1 MVDLLD
7 SAKGHFEKK
16 LPFVL
21 YSKPNQGKIIG
32 LFQENEE
39 LYFSENLEETGF
51 VLAPFDG
58 KEQVLIPENKSEI
71 KISDFVSDGNAL
83 GGSPVLDTEYGKEDF
98 EDLVQKGIA
107 AINSGA
113 FQKVVLSRKEIVSV
127 ESLDFAVIFER
138 LMQTYP
144 TAFKY
149 CWFHPR
155 VGMWIGAT
163 PEQLLKADGNRI
175 NTVALAGTQKYEED
189 QEVTWGEKEM
199 EEQKFVTDFIVDNLK
214 DMTSE
219 LSASRPYTLKAGTIL
234 HIKTDIEA
242 VLKPGNHLKKVVSI
256 LHPTPAVCGLPKAVA
271 KDFILQQEGYGREY
285 YSGFLGELNRDF
297 ATAESK
303 SDLFVNLRCMQ
314 IKENK
319 AHLYIGCGI
328 TKDSVPE
335 MEYRETVNKS
345 LTMKR
350 ILAEEKEDRNR
361 Q

>member
-1 MVDLLD
+1 MVDLLGF
-7 SAKGHFEKK
+7 AKRHFTNR

-21 YSKPNQGKIIG
+21 YSKPNQNKIIG
-32 LFQENEE
+32 LFQKNDE

-51 VLAPFDG
+51 ILAPFDG
-58 KEQVLIPENKSEI
+58 KGQVLIPENNSEV
-71 KISDFVSDGNAL
+71 KISDFTFEGNIL
-83 GGSPVLDTEYGKEDF
+83 GDSPLLDNGYGKEAF
-98 EDLVQKGIA
+98 EHLVQKGIE
-107 AINSGA
+107 AISNNT
-113 FQKVVLSRKEIVSV
+113 FQKVVLSRKEIVMV
-127 ESLDFAVIFER
+127 ENLDFAIIFER
-138 LMQTYP
+138 LMQSYP

-149 CWFHPR
+149 CWSHPK

-175 NTVALAGTQKYEED
+175 NTVALAGTQKYEENH
-189 QEVTWGEKEM
+189 EVAWGEKEI

-214 DMTSE
+214 DMASE
-219 LSASRPYTLKAGTIL
+219 LSTSRPYTLKAGTLL

-256 LHPTPAVCGLPKAVA
+256 LHPTPAVCGLPKAAA

-285 YSGFLGELNRDF
+285 YSGFLGELNKDF

-314 IKENK
+314 VKENQ
-319 AHLYIGCGI
+319 ADLYIGCGI

-350 ILAEEKEDRNR
+350 ILAEEKRR
-361 Q
+361 

>member
-1 MVDLLD
+1 MVDLLGF
-7 SAKGHFEKK
+7 AKRHFTNRR
-16 LPFVL
+16 PFVL
-21 YSKPNQGKIIG
+21 YSKPNQNKIIG
-32 LFQENEE
+32 LFQKNDE

-51 VLAPFDG
+51 ILAPFDG
-58 KEQVLIPENKSEI
+58 KGQVLIPENNSEV
-71 KISDFVSDGNAL
+71 KISDFTFEGNIL
-83 GGSPVLDTEYGKEDF
+83 GDSPLLDNGYGKEAF
-98 EDLVQKGIA
+98 EHLVQKGIE
-107 AINSGA
+107 AISNNT
-113 FQKVVLSRKEIVSV
+113 FQKVVLSRKEIVMV
-127 ESLDFAVIFER
+127 ENLDFAIIFER
-138 LMQTYP
+138 LMQSYP

-149 CWFHPR
+149 CWFHPK

-175 NTVALAGTQKYEED
+175 KTVALAGTQKYEES
-189 QEVTWGEKEM
+189 QEVAWGEKEI
-199 EEQKFVTDFIVDNLK
+199 EEQRFVTDFIVDNLK
-214 DMTSE
+214 EMTSG
-219 LSASRPYTLKAGTIL
+219 LSTSKPYTLKAGTLL

-256 LHPTPAVCGLPKAVA
+256 LHPTPAVCGLPKAAA

-285 YSGFLGELNRDF
+285 YSGFLGELNKDF

-314 IKENK
+314 VKENQ

-350 ILAEEKEDRNR
+350 ILAEEKRR
-361 Q
+361 

>member
-1 MVDLLD
+1 MVDLLGF
-7 SAKGHFEKK
+7 AKRHFTNR

-21 YSKPNQGKIIG
+21 YSKPNQNKIIG
-32 LFQENEE
+32 LFQKNDE

-51 VLAPFDG
+51 ILAPFDG
-58 KEQVLIPENKSEI
+58 KGQVLIPENNSEV
-71 KISDFVSDGNAL
+71 KISDFTFEGNIL
-83 GGSPVLDTEYGKEDF
+83 GDSPLLDNGYGKEAF
-98 EDLVQKGIA
+98 EHLVQKGIE
-107 AINSGA
+107 AISNNT
-113 FQKVVLSRKEIVSV
+113 FQKVVLSRKEIVMV
-127 ESLDFAVIFER
+127 ENLDFAIIFER
-138 LMQTYP
+138 LMQSYP

-149 CWFHPR
+149 CWFHPK

-175 NTVALAGTQKYEED
+175 NTVALAGTQKYEENH
-189 QEVTWGEKEM
+189 EVAWGEKEI

-214 DMTSE
+214 DMASE
-219 LSASRPYTLKAGTIL
+219 LSTSRPYTLKAGTIL

-242 VLKPGNHLKKVVSI
+242 VLKPRNHLKKVVSI
-256 LHPTPAVCGLPKAVA
+256 LHPTPAVCGLPKAAA

-285 YSGFLGELNRDF
+285 YSGFLGELNKDF

-303 SDLFVNLRCMQ
+303 SDLFVNLRCLQ
-314 IKENK
+314 VKENQ

-350 ILAEEKEDRNR
+350 ILAEEKRR
-361 Q
+361 

>member
-1 MVDLLD
+1 MVDLLGF
-7 SAKGHFEKK
+7 AKRHFTNRR
-16 LPFVL
+16 PFVL
-21 YSKPNQGKIIG
+21 YSKPNQNKIIG
-32 LFQENEE
+32 LFQKNDE

-51 VLAPFDG
+51 ILAPFDG
-58 KEQVLIPENKSEI
+58 KGQVLIPENNSEV
-71 KISDFVSDGNAL
+71 KISDFTFEGNIL
-83 GGSPVLDTEYGKEDF
+83 GDSPLLDNGYGKEAF
-98 EDLVQKGIA
+98 EHLVQKGIE
-107 AINSGA
+107 AISNNT
-113 FQKVVLSRKEIVSV
+113 FQKVVLSRKEIVMV
-127 ESLDFAVIFER
+127 ENLDFAIIFER
-138 LMQTYP
+138 LMQSYP

-149 CWFHPR
+149 CWSHPK

-175 NTVALAGTQKYEED
+175 NTVALAGTQKYEENH
-189 QEVTWGEKEM
+189 EVAWGEKEI

-214 DMTSE
+214 DMASE
-219 LSASRPYTLKAGTIL
+219 LSTSRPYTLKAGTLL

-256 LHPTPAVCGLPKAVA
+256 LHPTPAVCGLPKAAA

-285 YSGFLGELNRDF
+285 YSGFLGELNKDF

-314 IKENK
+314 VKENQ

-350 ILAEEKEDRNR
+350 ILAEEKRR
-361 Q
+361 

>member
-1 MVDLLD
+1 MADPID
-7 SAKGHFEKK
+7 FAKDHFASK

-32 LFQENEE
+32 LFQKNDE
-39 LYFSENLEETGF
+39 LYLSENLEEAGF

-58 KEQVLIPENKSEI
+58 KEQVLIPESNSEI
-71 KISDFVSDGNAL
+71 RISDFVSDGDAL
-83 GGSPVLDTEYGKEDF
+83 GGSPLLDDGYGKADF
-98 EDLVQKGIA
+98 ESLVQKGIA
-107 AINSGA
+107 AINNDA
-113 FQKVVLSRKEIVSV
+113 FQKVVLSRKEIVSAGR
-127 ESLDFAVIFER
+127 LDFAVIFER
-138 LMQTYP
+138 LMQAYP

-149 CWFHPR
+149 CWFHPK

-175 NTVALAGTQKYEED
+175 NTVALAGTQKYEEN
-189 QEVTWGEKEM
+189 QEVAWGEKEI

-214 DMTSE
+214 DMASE
-219 LSASRPYTLKAGTIL
+219 LASSRPYTLKAGTLL

-242 VLKPGNHLKKVVSI
+242 VLKPGNHLKKVISV
-256 LHPTPAVCGLPKAVA
+256 LHPTPAVCGLPKAAA
-271 KDFILQQEGYGREY
+271 KDFILRQEGYDREY
-285 YSGFLGELNRDF
+285 YSGFLGELNKDF

-314 IKENK
+314 VKENK

-350 ILAEEKEDRNR
+350 ILA
-361 Q
+361 